1 MVLPLALRAGW
12 AFWPGLLAAIFATV
26 AAYGIMVPIL
36 RKYGI
41 EV

>member
-1 MVLPLALRAGW
+1 LIGVHA
-12 AFWPGLLAAIFATV
+12 LLAAILATV
-26 AAYGIMVPIL
+26 ASYGIMVPIL